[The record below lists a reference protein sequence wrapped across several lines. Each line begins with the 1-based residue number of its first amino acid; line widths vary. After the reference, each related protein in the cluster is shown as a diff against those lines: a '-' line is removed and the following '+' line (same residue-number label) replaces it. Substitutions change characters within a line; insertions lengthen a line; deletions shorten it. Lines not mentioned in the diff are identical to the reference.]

1 MSSMQCFASSA
12 GSLVLRYRAGMITSV
27 STSSPYF
34 QALPLCS
41 MRYAPFRGFLAASIT
56 AVGCE
61 FGTAGFPFGCT
72 ASEGDSVRGSPS
84 RDTLWLRFTS
94 LRPPPAAASPHCPA
108 ACAFRL
114 GCAFIGSHSLFT
126 PDDARGSEN
135 PTGRLQTES
144 SSSEASAERLARK
157 RRCFRRRQLAEA
169 GIPRHV
175 ERNA

>member
-34 QALPLCS
+34 QDLPLCS

-94 LRPPPAAASPHCPA
+94 LRPPPAAAPPEPFLREQR
-108 ACAFRL
+108 CARPR
-114 GCAFIGSHSLFT
+114 A
-126 PDDARGSEN
+126 PSE
-135 PTGRLQTES
+135 RQ
-144 SSSEASAERLARK
+144 AERVSTRK
-157 RRCFRRRQLAEA
+157 AHAAGRSGAASRRGGTVCGRTHDPMGVGL
-169 GIPRHV
+169 GIPIHKV
-175 ERNA
+175 GHGGISDGHG